1 MGKMALTLGTF
12 AEILEQLQSLSTS
25 SRQQLL
31 DILER
36 GGADSEGNNPYSLRA
51 IANFLVGVDEY
62 VDGAAELAHELVVVA
77 REAGVTRAKGGT
89 RMARRKNK
97 AEADDEL
104 DEEEDIDEEDIDE
117 EDIDEE
123 DIDEEDEKPPR
134 RQARNPR
141 PVAKPK
147 KAPAKKTK
155 KVSKKPA
162 KKNRRSSDR
171 NDPVPIE
178 ERIPHVVAALK
189 GAGSEGATINELFH
203 TFSRNKAT
211 AKLFPTRR
219 SVKRVIKAHEGEEF
233 ERSTPTIWQL
243 RQTRRAAKVAKK
255 KTKPR

>member
-104 DEEEDIDEEDIDE
+104 DEEEDIDEEDTA
-117 EDIDEE
+117 
-123 DIDEEDEKPPR
+123 EEDENPPR

-178 ERIPHVVAALK
+178 ERIPHAFAALK
-189 GAGSEGATINELFH
+189 GPGGGGATINN
-203 TFSRNKAT
+203 S
-211 AKLFPTRR
+211 
-219 SVKRVIKAHEGEEF
+219 S
-233 ERSTPTIWQL
+233 
-243 RQTRRAAKVAKK
+243 
-255 KTKPR
+255 PR